1 MRRHVSAG
9 ERRLRLDS
17 MYRAAEAE
25 QKRKEQD
32 EINRI
37 VMEILYGKKNKEGGC
52 GDN

>member
-25 QKRKEQD
+25 QKRKEKD
-32 EINRI
+32 EINRV
-37 VMEILYGKKNKEGGC
+37 VMEILYGKKTKEGDSG
-52 GDN
+52 GN